1 MRTIERKEHG
11 PAFSHHV
18 VSPQSSSP
26 LLAATAKPVF
36 DVAMPKSPT
45 PAEVDAYVARAHELR
60 SEAMAEGLRAVGR
73 AFARLFARRPKADAT
88 AEAEAEAAR
97 NALSGLRASAEI
109 LRDEPDVSPARR
121 RRLVEIILAEEA
133 RLEAML
139 ARFAARSDGSER
151 A

>member
-1 MRTIERKEHG
+1 
-11 PAFSHHV
+11 
-18 VSPQSSSP
+18 PQSSSP
-26 LLAATAKPVF
+26 LLTAGPKPVF

-60 SEAMAEGLRAVGR
+60 SEAMAEGVRAVGR